1 MDAELTKSIADLAI
15 PFALLAVAK
24 FAPSWVE
31 KLTGAKL
38 KTKATKATKGGRTKA
53 KAAAKGIAHD
63 QSGGEAGVC
72 FLCNQDRPS

>member
-38 KTKATKATKGGRTKA
+38 KTKAIKGGRTKA

>member
-31 KLTGAKL
+31 KITGA
-38 KTKATKATKGGRTKA
+38 KTKATRKSSAKGGNTKA
-53 KAAAKGIAHD
+53 KGRAHD

-72 FLCNQDRPS
+72 FLCNQDGPS